1 MDRKSAD
8 RIIVKSN
15 ERMSMV
21 LNWYFENKEWLKDK
35 EFHAPMDAGVVELQE
50 EMIEFTFEN
59 KGDLVELAVFPTEK
73 PNLPAVVTYDYD
85 PRTWETSNFRF
96 APHLPKVKRDL
107 LRQVMMKDET
117 HLKEAFKYHTL
128 MLFMTYYREI
138 VTVEEKGKRTKREAK
153 ILRKDKDKPL
163 PLIRK
168 QYVIEG
174 VDVKNLR
181 LPGQK
186 RDYTKP
192 EHEVNVRGY
201 MRHYKSGKC
210 VWIEPFVK
218 YKGKG
223 QDKKDYEL

>member
-21 LNWYFENKEWLKDK
+21 LNWYFENKGWLKDK

-59 KGDLVELAVFPTEK
+59 KGELVELAVFPTEK

-117 HLKEAFKYHTL
+117 HLKEALKYHTL
-128 MLFMTYYREI
+128 MLFMTYYRE
-138 VTVEEKGKRTKREAK
+138 VVKVEERGERTKREAK
-153 ILRKDKDKPL
+153 VIRKDRNKPL

-168 QYVIEG
+168 QYVIEK
-174 VDVKNLR
+174 VDTKSLR

-186 RDYTKP
+186 RNYTKP
-192 EHEVNVRGY
+192 EQEVSVRGY
-201 MRHYKSGKC
+201 MRHYKSGKV

-223 QDKKDYEL
+223 RDKKDYEL